1 MLPSFFRGREV
12 AEQTMY
18 GNGQNGFSFNR
29 LIFHHDWRSAMTQA
43 KQSKLGKLT
52 KKLAGMVAVACWVAA
67 PLAQAEG
74 IVTISDPWVRA
85 TVSGQQATG
94 AFMKI
99 TAHQPVRLVAG
110 FSPVAPVVEIHEMK
124 MVGDRMQMRA
134 LADGLPIAAGETA
147 ELKPGGYH
155 VMLINLPKPIEVG
168 QKVPLTLVFTDSSG
182 QRHEVAVEAPA
193 RPLGQMGRAAKMPEG
208 QHGPHH
214 HGHAH

>member
-1 MLPSFFRGREV
+1 
-12 AEQTMY
+12 
-18 GNGQNGFSFNR
+18 
-29 LIFHHDWRSAMTQA
+29 
-43 KQSKLGKLT
+43 
-52 KKLAGMVAVACWVAA
+52 
-67 PLAQAEG
+67 
-74 IVTISDPWVRA
+74 
-85 TVSGQQATG
+85 
-94 AFMKI
+94 MKI

-110 FSPVAPVVEIHEMK
+110 LSPVAPVVEIHEMK

-147 ELKPGGYH
+147 EFKPGGYH

-168 QKVPLTLVFTDSSG
+168 QKVPLTLVFTDGSG